1 MAATKVAQKYKNL
14 ITKNLK
20 SDELDFEID
29 GMKATDIPTFSEVV
43 ADFVY
48 LTKFHAYS
56 SRCNP

>member
-1 MAATKVAQKYKNL
+1 MASTKVAQKYKNL

-29 GMKATDIPTFSEVV
+29 GMKSSDINSFGEVI

-48 LTKFHAYS
+48 LTKFHTFS
-56 SRCNP
+56 